1 MQIALNDLQVIHIQE
16 NHRFEIRV
24 DGLVAELT
32 YSMRGDTIT
41 FLHTGVPSA
50 LEGQGL
56 GSKLAK
62 AGLDYARAN
71 GLKVRALCWFV
82 NGYIQ
87 RHPEY
92 QDLVT

>member
-50 LEGQGL
+50 LEGQGV
-56 GSKLAK
+56 GRKLVM
-62 AGLDYARAN
+62 AGLDYARTN
-71 GLKVRALCWFV
+71 GLKIKSLCSFV
-82 NGYIQ
+82 SGYLQ
-87 RHPEY
+87 RYPEY
-92 QDLVT
+92 QI

>member
-50 LEGQGL
+50 LEGQGV
-56 GSKLAK
+56 GRKLVM
-62 AGLDYARAN
+62 AGLDYARTN
-71 GLKVRALCWFV
+71 GLKIKSLCSFV
-82 NGYIQ
+82 SDYLQ
-87 RHPEY
+87 RYPEY
-92 QDLVT
+92 QI

>member
-50 LEGQGL
+50 LEGQGV
-56 GSKLAK
+56 GRKLVM
-62 AGLDYARAN
+62 AGLDYARTN
-71 GLKVRALCWFV
+71 GLKIKSLCSFV
-82 NGYIQ
+82 SDYLQ

-92 QDLVT
+92 QI

>member
-50 LEGQGL
+50 LEGQGV
-56 GSKLAK
+56 GRKLVM
-62 AGLDYARAN
+62 AGLDYARTN
-71 GLKVRALCWFV
+71 GLKIKSLCSFV
-82 NGYIQ
+82 SGYLQ

-92 QDLVT
+92 QI

>member
-32 YSMRGDTIT
+32 YTVNGDTIT

-50 LEGQGL
+50 LEGQGV
-56 GSKLAK
+56 GRKLVM
-62 AGLDYARAN
+62 AGLDYARTN
-71 GLKVRALCWFV
+71 GLKIKSLCWFV